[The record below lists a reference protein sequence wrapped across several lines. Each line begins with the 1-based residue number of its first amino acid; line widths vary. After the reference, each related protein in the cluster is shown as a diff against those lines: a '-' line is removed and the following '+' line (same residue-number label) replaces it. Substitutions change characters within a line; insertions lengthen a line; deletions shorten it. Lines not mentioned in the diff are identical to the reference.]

1 MRFERRS
8 SPASSPTRAVRR
20 RSVPPCACWPRL
32 SPATYRCWS
41 PSIRPSTASSRTTRS
56 VPQPGQSVV
65 FPHTDQLQ
73 AIALSTKYNLLET
86 LLWLIWTVFKKLV
99 HVIYQ
104 TRKRF
109 FRMTIDGVENIG
121 RRSEW
126 VSFLGYRKQ

>member
-1 MRFERRS
+1 
-8 SPASSPTRAVRR
+8 
-20 RSVPPCACWPRL
+20 
-32 SPATYRCWS
+32 
-41 PSIRPSTASSRTTRS
+41 
-56 VPQPGQSVV
+56 VV

-126 VSFLGYRKQ
+126 VSFLGYRKQANVDISIPAMFKREQLITKMLFT